1 MKINELH
8 DVSKSVSTAKLF
20 KGEGTIISLRIL
32 KGNEL
37 KDHSSQV
44 AAILICV
51 IGHAIYITGDNQSTV
66 LNPGDYVHIE
76 ALKVHKVVAMEDS
89 QLLLIK

>member
-1 MKINELH
+1 MKLKELH
-8 DVSKSVSTAKLF
+8 DATKTVSTTKLF

-37 KDHSSQV
+37 RDHSSQV
-44 AAILICV
+44 AALLICV
-51 IGHAIYITGDNQSTV
+51 EGHAIYITGDNLSTV

-76 ALKVHKVVAMEDS
+76 ALKLHKVVAMEDS